1 MTNRQELFIQHYL
14 TSFNATQSAIKAGY
28 SEDTA
33 RVIGSQNSTKV
44 DIKQAIDE
52 GIAKIVAQTDDK
64 RAKLIK
70 YWVSVID
77 DTEAKETDRL
87 KASDLLGK
95 YLAMFTENL
104 NIGNQADKSFKV
116 SWE

>member
-1 MTNRQELFIQHYL
+1 MTNKQELFIQHYL

-33 RVIGSQNSTKV
+33 CSIGSENLSKP
-44 DIKQAIDE
+44 DIKQAIDD

-95 YLAMFTENL
+95 YLAMFTERL
-104 NIGNQADKSFKV
+104 EVSGKSGEPIEV
-116 SWE
+116 VWG